1 MRTLSAM
8 SLLVL
13 LAGCAVYHEKPLDE
27 QAAAASLE
35 PPPLDRVRVA
45 ASSFQH
51 PLLAPIVISGE
62 DGFTPDEIAVMAVI
76 TSPKL
81 RALRSQRGVAQ
92 AQVVAAGILPN
103 PQLSYTI
110 DHPVDPDFINATNLG
125 LSWEITSLLSYRDRV
140 AAAKSTAGALDLVI
154 AWQEWQAAQA
164 ARLAA
169 FRVLSLES
177 RLPLAEKTEAAQ
189 QEALDLTRK
198 AFARRYKTLP
208 DMAAA
213 TESWSVTQDVVFAIR
228 QELITERTNLN
239 LALGAPPDRV
249 IKLKAIPI
257 PDFPFGRENAAT
269 LMEGMEQRRLDLV
282 ALKVGYDSSEANLRA
297 AVKSQFPKI
306 GLSVSKARDTSD
318 VKTHGFGV
326 TVDIPLFDRG
336 QGQIAVSS
344 ATRQQLF
351 DEYFSRIAEAHVE
364 VVQILDKLSTT
375 RTQLQTLD
383 SEVPELEELSKA
395 LDTAMDSRNS
405 DAQAAR
411 DARNNLL
418 TRRTEQAK
426 LRQDIL
432 DLGVALEIATGR
444 PLLSRGGSN

>member
-1 MRTLSAM
+1 MALLIM
-8 SLLVL
+8 S
-13 LAGCAVYHEKPLDE
+13 AGCAVYHAKPLDE
-27 QAAAASLE
+27 SAAVAALE
-35 PPPLDRVRVA
+35 PAPIDQVRVA
-45 ASSFQH
+45 ASTFQH

-81 RALRSQRGVAQ
+81 RALRAQRGVAH
-92 AQVVAAGILPN
+92 AQVIAAGILPN
-103 PQLSYTI
+103 PQLGYTV
-110 DHPVDPDFINATNLG
+110 DHPVDPEFIDGTNLG
-125 LSWEITSLLSYRDRV
+125 LSWEVTSLLSYRDKV
-140 AAAKSTAGALDLVI
+140 AAAKSTASALDLDI

-169 FRVLSLES
+169 FRVLSLEA
-177 RLPLAEKTEAAQ
+177 RLPLAEKTENAQ
-189 QEALDLTRK
+189 AEALDLTRK

-213 TESWSVTQDVVFAIR
+213 TESWSVTQDAVFAIR

-249 IKLKAIPI
+249 IKLKAIVI

-269 LMEGMEQRRLDLV
+269 LMEGMELRRLDLV
-282 ALKVGYDSSEANLRA
+282 ALKLGYESSEANLRA

-326 TVDIPLFDRG
+326 TIDIPLFDRG
-336 QGQIAVSS
+336 QGQIAASS

-351 DEYFSRIAEAHVE
+351 DEYFSRVAEARVE
-364 VVQILDKLSTT
+364 VVQILDKLSMT
-375 RTQLQTLD
+375 RTQLKTLD
-383 SEVPELEELSKA
+383 SEVPELEELSTA
-395 LDTAMDSRNS
+395 LDTAMASRNS

-444 PLLSRGGSN
+444 PLLSRTGTH

>member
-1 MRTLSAM
+1 M
-8 SLLVL
+8 
-13 LAGCAVYHEKPLDE
+13 LAVAGGCSSYHAKPLDPAASALQE
-27 QAAAASLE
+27 TPLDAVRVSAAA
-35 PPPLDRVRVA
+35 
-45 ASSFQH
+45 FQH
-51 PLLAPIVISGE
+51 PLLTAVSIDGRE
-62 DGFTPDEIAVMAVI
+62 GFTPDEIAVMAVI
-76 TSPKL
+76 TGPKL
-81 RALRSQRGVAQ
+81 RALRDQRGVAQ
-92 AQVVAAGILPN
+92 AQVVQAGILPN
-103 PQLSYTI
+103 PQLGYTI
-110 DHPVDPDFINATNLG
+110 DHPVDPEFINGTNLG
-125 LSWEITSLLSYRDRV
+125 LSWEVTSLLSYRDRV
-140 AAAKSTAGALDLVI
+140 AAAKSTAGALNLEI

-189 QEALDLTRK
+189 AEALDLTRK

-213 TESWSVTQDVVFAIR
+213 TESWSVTQDAVFAIR

-249 IKLKAIPI
+249 IKLKAIAV
-257 PDFPFGRENAAT
+257 PDFPFGRQDAAT
-269 LMEGMEQRRLDLV
+269 LMEGMEERRLDLV
-282 ALKVGYDSSEANLRA
+282 ALKLGYESSEANLRA
-297 AVKSQFPKI
+297 AVKAQFPKI

-318 VKTHGFGV
+318 VKTRGFGV

-336 QGQIAVSS
+336 QGQIAASS
-344 ATRQQLF
+344 ATRQQLY
-351 DEYFSRIAEAHVE
+351 DEYFSRLAEARVE
-364 VVQILDKLSTT
+364 VVQILDKLSMT
-375 RTQLQTLD
+375 RTQLKTLD
-383 SEVPELEELSKA
+383 SEVPELEELSTA
-395 LDTAMDSRNS
+395 LDKTMESRNA
-405 DAQAAR
+405 DAQSAR

-444 PLLSRGGSN
+444 PLLSRGEAH